1 MAPVTVRSA
10 ASGDVARLVA
20 LLEHGS
26 LVAGKEHPGDLD
38 AYHEALAE
46 IQATP
51 GSDVLVAELDGT
63 VVGMCQLV
71 VFRHLQHRGGRCA
84 EVESMHVHPEVRGLG
99 IGTLLLEVAVE
110 SARRAGC
117 YRVQL
122 TSNQQRSDA
131 HRFYQRQGFEP
142 SHVGFQRPTGLA

>member
-1 MAPVTVRSA
+1 MWP
-10 ASGDVARLVA
+10 GWFA

-26 LVAGKEHPGDLD
+26 LEAGREDPADLG
-38 AYHEALAE
+38 AYREALAE

-51 GSDVLVAELDGT
+51 GSDVLVAELDGS

-99 IGTLLLEVAVE
+99 IGTLLLDVALE

-122 TSNQQRSDA
+122 TSDRRRSDA
-131 HRFYQRQGFEP
+131 HRFYRRQGFAP
-142 SHVGFQRPTGLA
+142 SHVGFKRPIGPA